1 MKFGESMIR
10 LEDFDVLLMLDPRS
24 GDLFPFSS
32 HGFEIGTGR
41 LSRISL
47 RSKGLLFLDQ
57 NGRLFELI
65 SVDGTRPHLWG
76 RLHRFFGGAYSISVS
91 LIEKPTD
98 LDQLKEM
105 ILSGIIRYK
114 EYLDNDDSWSF
125 VLLPI
130 DQIEKEVHGAE
141 DAKSLFETLV
151 LPDAVDC
158 LDLL

>member
-1 MKFGESMIR
+1 MTR

-32 HGFEIGTGR
+32 HGFKVGTGR
-41 LSRISL
+41 LSRISS
-47 RSKGLLFLDQ
+47 RSRGLLFLDQ
-57 NGRLFELI
+57 NGRLLELT
-65 SVDGTRPHLWG
+65 SVNDIRPDLWG

-105 ILSGIIRYK
+105 ILTGIIRYK
-114 EYLDNDDSWSF
+114 EYLDGDDSWSF

-130 DQIEKEVHGAE
+130 DHIKKAIR
-141 DAKSLFETLV
+141 DAKDTKSLFERLD